1 MEEEKEEDMER
12 TQRAREGG
20 ESNGG
25 SHQERGEANRPWES
39 TEGGP
44 SPLPRLEGA
53 CWEGEETRLASRMG
67 GMEHT

>member
-25 SHQERGEANRPWES
+25 SHQERGGGQPTLGEHGRRAFSLFLGLRVRVVRERRP
-39 TEGGP
+39 G
-44 SPLPRLEGA
+44 
-53 CWEGEETRLASRMG
+53 
-67 GMEHT
+67 